1 MMRPSRIVPPVAL
14 GLALILPGVRWAA
27 RPAPAAAIGRAFP
40 HLALTALPG
49 IPLLTDAALRR
60 GHVTIV
66 NLFASWCVPCRAEAP
81 QLAAL
86 RARGLA
92 VAGIAVR
99 DTPADAAQ
107 FLRRTRTPFVAVGV
121 DPTGLVQRALA
132 SDGLPETWVVDGA
145 GIVRARFRGDLHAS
159 DLPAVEAVD

>member
-1 MMRPSRIVPPVAL
+1 M
-14 GLALILPGVRWAA
+14 
-27 RPAPAAAIGRAFP
+27 
-40 HLALTALPG
+40 
-49 IPLLTDAALRR
+49 
-60 GHVTIV
+60 
-66 NLFASWCVPCRAEAP
+66 PCRAEAP

-121 DPTGLVQRALA
+121 DPTGRVQRALA